1 MLHEFLSEHR
11 PELIDRCRAKVAQR
25 LSPAPNDAQ
34 IEHGIP
40 HFLDQLI
47 RTLRVEQTKDAAGSL
62 RISGPRNGQPAVS
75 EIGIS
80 AALHGNDL
88 LRYGYTV
95 DQVVHDYG
103 DLCQAIT
110 DSAHDAGAK
119 IEVDEFRTLNR
130 CLDNAIADAVTE
142 FSSARDASNAVKGA
156 RLLNERLGFL
166 AHEMRNLLHTATL
179 ALAAI
184 RTGRIGMGGATG
196 DALDR
201 SLIGLRT
208 LVDRS
213 LADVRLS
220 AGLPA
225 RRGLIS
231 LAGFIADL
239 KVSASLEAK
248 ERECEFAVSA
258 VDPTL
263 VIDAD
268 RDLLLGAVGNL
279 LQNAFKFT
287 GDHTLVRLDAYES
300 GDRILIDV
308 ADRCGGLPHGDVETI
323 FAPFK
328 QTGAD
333 KSGLGL
339 GLSICRRSVEVQDGT
354 LSVRDVPGL
363 GCVFTVS
370 LPRHSMAAPVAA

>member
-1 MLHEFLSEHR
+1 M
-11 PELIDRCRAKVAQR
+11 
-25 LSPAPNDAQ
+25 
-34 IEHGIP
+34 
-40 HFLDQLI
+40 
-47 RTLRVEQTKDAAGSL
+47 
-62 RISGPRNGQPAVS
+62 
-75 EIGIS
+75 
-80 AALHGNDL
+80 
-88 LRYGYTV
+88 
-95 DQVVHDYG
+95 
-103 DLCQAIT
+103 
-110 DSAHDAGAK
+110 
-119 IEVDEFRTLNR
+119 DEFRTLNR

-166 AHEMRNLLHTATL
+166 AHEMRNLPHTAT
-179 ALAAI
+179 
-184 RTGRIGMGGATG
+184 
-196 DALDR
+196 
-201 SLIGLRT
+201 
-208 LVDRS
+208 
-213 LADVRLS
+213 
-220 AGLPA
+220 
-225 RRGLIS
+225 